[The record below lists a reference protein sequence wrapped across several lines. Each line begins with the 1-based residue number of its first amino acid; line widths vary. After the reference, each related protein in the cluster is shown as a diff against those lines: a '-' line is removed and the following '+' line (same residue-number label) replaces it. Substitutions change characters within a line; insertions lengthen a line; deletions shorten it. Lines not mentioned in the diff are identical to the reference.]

1 MEKEVLVAAMH
12 VFVCQDGIRLH
23 AVTACRCNQL
33 RPSDFIVSHIDFM
46 KVKYQP
52 SDLKSMVQIC
62 YCVKL
67 TYIYTRES

>member
-23 AVTACRCNQL
+23 AVTACRGNQL
-33 RPSDFIVSHIDFM
+33 HLSNCIVSYIDFM

-52 SDLKSMVQIC
+52 SDLKSMV
-62 YCVKL
+62 
-67 TYIYTRES
+67 